1 MYTDINMFNS
11 NNKKKHQAVWIVIS
25 LLAAL
30 AMVVSLV
37 LPLFA

>member
-1 MYTDINMFNS
+1 MYNIASMFNS
-11 NNKKKHQAVWIVIS
+11 NNKRKHRIVWTVIS

-30 AMVVSLV
+30 AMIVSLV